1 MGPLDRFRALMAG
14 PEAGIP
20 LDEAALLIAAC
31 ARPGLDVA
39 AWLARLDALAA
50 GCRPSLE
57 GLRRR
62 LYVEHGFVGNSRDY
76 YDPRNSFLDAVIARR
91 TGIPISLAVIAI
103 AVGRRAGVEL
113 VGIGMP
119 GHFLVRGANDRDV
132 FLDPFSGALVDQQG
146 CRAIF
151 ERVCGPEAA
160 FTDAHLAPVGPRA
173 ICARMLAN
181 LRAIY
186 RRRGD
191 PANLAWV
198 LRCRLAI
205 PGADP
210 TERVELAAAL
220 AALGHFREAAAEIDR
235 AASERPA
242 LAADLQAR
250 AAALRARL
258 N

>member
-1 MGPLDRFRALMAG
+1 MAG
-14 PEAGIP
+14 PEADVA

-31 ARPGLDVA
+31 GRPHLDIG
-39 AWLARLDALAA
+39 AWLARLDEIAA
-50 GCRPSLE
+50 GCAPTLE

-62 LYVEHGFVGNSRDY
+62 LYVEHGFTGNSRDY
-76 YDPRNSFLDAVIARR
+76 YDPRNSFLDEVIARR
-91 TGIPISLAVIAI
+91 TGIPISLAVVAI
-103 AVGRRAGVEL
+103 EVGRRVGVEL

-119 GHFLVRGANDRDV
+119 GHFLVRSAHDSEV
-132 FLDPFSGALVDQQG
+132 FLDPFRGVLVDRDG
-146 CRAIF
+146 CRALF
-151 ERVCGPEAA
+151 EGVHGPGLA
-160 FTDAHLAPVGPRA
+160 FTDEHLAPVGPRA

-191 PANLAWV
+191 PAGLAWV

-210 TERVELAAAL
+210 AERVELAGAL
-220 AALGHFREAAAEIDR
+220 VATGRFREAAAELDR

-242 LAADLQAR
+242 LAHDLRER
-250 AAALRARL
+250 ASALRARL